1 MTNKDDINENYE
13 EHQKT
18 LNDNFENVHMPV
30 DTKGRIITIVVLAL
44 ILVTVWFMLDLVIFT
59 FVFTFVFYHLQKYAL
74 RGLSKTVF
82 HFIPSGVV
90 LALLYAIIIF
100 LFVLFAMH
108 NTPLIIEQ
116 IGHIGIAFSHFD
128 FQKFLLEIDPNLKWF
143 AEQIDFNQ
151 YIWKIGQAIIS
162 GIASMGTVVLNFIL
176 SLVLSFLLVLEK
188 EKIRA
193 IGDSIKGSR
202 IAGIYRYFLLFASSF
217 CHTFGQVMTVQVIIA
232 AINCAISTLYL
243 TIIGFPFIMV
253 FSIMIFIFGLIPIAG
268 VFISLVPLVIVAFN
282 VGGITKVVQVIIMVA
297 IVHALEA
304 YFLNPRLMSKR
315 TSLPISLVFVVLII
329 SEKYLGA
336 WGMLIGVPVFMY
348 VLNVLNIDYRR
359 AMEEEFL
366 WKAHEADKTSSRIE
380 RKSGG
385 ARFSDLFKR
394 KKKE

>member
-1 MTNKDDINENYE
+1 MTNRDDIKENYE
-13 EHQKT
+13 EQQKT
-18 LNDNFENVHMPV
+18 LNNSFENVHMPV
-30 DTKGRIITIVVLAL
+30 DTKGRIITIVVIAL
-44 ILVTVWFMLDLVIFT
+44 VLITVWFMLDLVIFT
-59 FVFTFVFYHLQKYAL
+59 FVLTFVFYHLQKYAL

-82 HFIPSGVV
+82 HFIPPGVV
-90 LALLYAIIIF
+90 LALLYAVIIF
-100 LFVLFAMH
+100 LLILFAMH
-108 NTPLIIEQ
+108 NTPMIIEQ

-151 YIWKIGQAIIS
+151 YIWQIGQAIIS
-162 GIASMGTVVLNFIL
+162 GIASMGTVALNFII
-176 SLVLSFLLVLEK
+176 SMVLSFLLVLER

-232 AINCAISTLYL
+232 AINCGISTLYL

-282 VGGITKVVQVIIMVA
+282 VGGIIKVVQVIIMIA

-315 TSLPISLVFVVLII
+315 TALPISLVFVVLII

-366 WKAHEADKTSSRIE
+366 WEAHEADKPTWKGEKKI
-380 RKSGG
+380 G
-385 ARFSDLFKR
+385 ARFRDLFKR